1 MKNYLIQ
8 IQTNF
13 NRDSNEKMLVF
24 VDDRELY
31 EAKPMETIS
40 FILNEGFHM
49 IRFRYKIRDK
59 LMPLLVSSSYAI
71 AANYNS
77 LSGLIEVN
85 IRKTPDSE
93 EGVSDADL
101 NYVSLTKPSVVS
113 EEGRRGLD
121 VAIEDDDP
129 IYVFNGTS
137 GLKEGV
143 LRIYEKRLEFA
154 TARDLKIET
163 VRYANVVAVKPK
175 MGSIDVQC
183 EGNVHKVYSI
193 PKENYNEVI
202 AFLNNRIAKEQ

>member
-1 MKNYLIQ
+1 MKRYLIQ

-13 NRDSNEKMLVF
+13 TREPGEKMMVF

-40 FILNEGFHM
+40 IVLEEGFHM

-59 LMPLLVSSSYAI
+59 LMPLLVSSGYTI

-93 EGVSDADL
+93 NGIDDNELKFMDM
-101 NYVSLTKPSVVS
+101 TEPSVVS
-113 EEGRRGLD
+113 KEGRKGLD
-121 VAIEDDDP
+121 IAIEDDDP
-129 IYVFNGTS
+129 VYVFSGTS

-154 TARDLKIET
+154 TTKDLKIET
-163 VRYANVVAVKPK
+163 VRYSNVIAVKPK
-175 MGSIDVQC
+175 MGSIDLQC

-193 PKENYNEVI
+193 PKENYNEVM

>member
-1 MKNYLIQ
+1 MKRYLIQ

-13 NRDSNEKMLVF
+13 TREQGEKMMVF

-40 FILNEGFHM
+40 IVLEEGFHM

-59 LMPLLVSSSYAI
+59 LMPLLVSSGYTI

-93 EGVSDADL
+93 NGIDDNELKFMDM
-101 NYVSLTKPSVVS
+101 TEPSVVS
-113 EEGRRGLD
+113 KEGRKGLD
-121 VAIEDDDP
+121 IAIEDDDP
-129 IYVFNGTS
+129 VYVFSGTS

-154 TARDLKIET
+154 TTKDLKIET
-163 VRYANVVAVKPK
+163 VRYSNVIAVKPK
-175 MGSIDVQC
+175 MGSIDLQC

-193 PKENYNEVI
+193 PKENYNEVM

>member
-1 MKNYLIQ
+1 MKRYLIQ

-13 NRDSNEKMLVF
+13 TRDNSEKMLVF

-40 FILNEGFHM
+40 LVLNEGFHM
-49 IRFRYKIRDK
+49 IRFRYRIRDK
-59 LMPLLVSSSYAI
+59 LMPLLISSSYSI

-85 IRKTPDSE
+85 IRKVSDSE
-93 EGVSDADL
+93 NGIDDKELAFIDL
-101 NYVSLTKPSVVS
+101 TQPSLVS
-113 EEGRRGLD
+113 EEGRKGLD
-121 VAIEDDDP
+121 IAVEDDDP
-129 IYVFNGTS
+129 VYVFSGTS

-154 TARDLKIET
+154 TAKDFKIEA

-193 PKENYNEVI
+193 PKENYNEVM